1 MKGLKINKK
10 EAGVKNIWKNATVD
24 LSGIQTRIVGAEGDH
39 TDQFSTTTVHRLQ
52 DFNSW
57 PLDFESLANSVW
69 PYFEIKVAQ
78 IFLNLP
84 KSVHNFFVSLT
95 IIFQTGPK
103 RRELFGQLFIENL
116 WARTVKN
123 RPIWS
128 HCLPQPLDRGFWFLL
143 SRRNEHIMKILNS
156 KADRNL
162 DDRRH
167 RCPTNDRHE
176 SLIFYCYWD
185 ICLLTYLGSQE
196 KFTAKDGCYFIREYE
211 DVKTGW
217 RRA

>member
-69 PYFEIKVAQ
+69 PYFKIKVAQ

-84 KSVHNFFVSLT
+84 KFS
-95 IIFQTGPK
+95 
-103 RRELFGQLFIENL
+103 
-116 WARTVKN
+116 
-123 RPIWS
+123 
-128 HCLPQPLDRGFWFLL
+128 
-143 SRRNEHIMKILNS
+143 
-156 KADRNL
+156 
-162 DDRRH
+162 
-167 RCPTNDRHE
+167 
-176 SLIFYCYWD
+176 
-185 ICLLTYLGSQE
+185 
-196 KFTAKDGCYFIREYE
+196 
-211 DVKTGW
+211 
-217 RRA
+217 